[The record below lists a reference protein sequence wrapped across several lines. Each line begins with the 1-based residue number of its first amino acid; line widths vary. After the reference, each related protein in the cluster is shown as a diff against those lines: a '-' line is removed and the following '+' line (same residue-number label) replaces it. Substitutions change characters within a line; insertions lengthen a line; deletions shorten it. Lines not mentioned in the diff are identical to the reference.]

1 MRTEEKNE
9 LVSIGYG
16 SVDEEH
22 AAMEKLM
29 GRMEE
34 ALAGESGEAE
44 FLRLLERLIQDTS
57 VHFLSEQR
65 LMRTHSYPDLQ
76 GHTRDHER
84 LLDDLRRIQEGLSSG
99 EESPTRATVER
110 LRAWLA
116 DHVAG
121 QDVPFGRFLQ
131 GQVSP
136 F

>member
-1 MRTEEKNE
+1 MSTDEKNE

-16 SVDEEH
+16 AVDEEH
-22 AAMEKLM
+22 AAMALLID
-29 GRMEE
+29 RMQE
-34 ALAGESGEAE
+34 ALAVESGAAE
-44 FLRLLERLIQDTS
+44 VLRLLERLIQDTG

-84 LLDDLRRIQEGLSSG
+84 LLDDLRRIQQSLASG
-99 EESPTRATVER
+99 EEIPTTTTVER
-110 LRAWLA
+110 LRALLA

-131 GQVSP
+131 GQASP
-136 F
+136 V

>member
-1 MRTEEKNE
+1 MSSDEKSE
-9 LVSIGYG
+9 LVSVGYG

-22 AAMEKLM
+22 AAMGLLID
-29 GRMEE
+29 RMRE
-34 ALAGESGEAE
+34 ALEGEGGEAE

-76 GHTRDHER
+76 GHTRDHQR
-84 LLDDLRRIQEGLSSG
+84 LLDDLRRIQESLSSG
-99 EESPTRATVER
+99 DEAPTRATVER

-131 GQVSP
+131 GQASP
-136 F
+136 V